1 MGIDSPLG
9 TPRDEFLNDIQKALG
24 KTTREP
30 EVKYKQFNVTVD
42 ELEDRASKRIEQIQE
57 ITPSL
62 IINLTTT
69 ATQGGWNVHHSPTME
84 KGTEF
89 IHDLL
94 QNKKVDR
101 VVRSDEEI
109 FEKLALENSLSD
121 LNLDFATVSRKQ
133 AAPTDL
139 RDLVFNADV
148 GLTGVEYAISE
159 TGSIIVIP
167 KEGLSRLVSLAPSIH
182 IAVVQPHQIIET
194 LDDLFMFRRL
204 EHLRGND
211 IGSYMNFIT
220 GPSRTG
226 DIEQVIVTGVHGPKE
241 VYMLILG

>member
-1 MGIDSPLG
+1 M
-9 TPRDEFLNDIQKALG
+9 
-24 KTTREP
+24 
-30 EVKYKQFNVTVD
+30 
-42 ELEDRASKRIEQIQE
+42 
-57 ITPSL
+57 
-62 IINLTTT
+62 
-69 ATQGGWNVHHSPTME
+69 
-84 KGTEF
+84 
-89 IHDLL
+89 
-94 QNKKVDR
+94 
-101 VVRSDEEI
+101 
-109 FEKLALENSLSD
+109 ENSLSD
-121 LNLDFATVSRKQ
+121 LNLDFATISRKQ

-194 LDDLFMFRRL
+194 LDDLFLFRRL

-211 IGSYMNFIT
+211 IGSYMNSIT

-226 DIEQVIVTGVHGPKE
+226 DIEQVIITGVHGPKE

>member
-1 MGIDSPLG
+1 MRIDSPLG
-9 TPRDEFLNDIQKALG
+9 TPRDEFLSNIQKALG
-24 KTTREP
+24 KTAREP
-30 EVKYKQFNVTVD
+30 EVKYKQFSVTVD
-42 ELEDRASKRIEQIQE
+42 ELAARASKRIEQMQE
-57 ITPSL
+57 ITPAL
-62 IINLTTT
+62 IRNLTTT
-69 ATQGGWNVHHSPTME
+69 ATQRGWNVHHSLTME
-84 KGTEF
+84 AATKF

-94 QNKKVDR
+94 QDKNLDR

-121 LNLDFATVSRKQ
+121 LNLDFATISRKQ
-133 AAPTDL
+133 SGTRDL
-139 RDLVFNADV
+139 RALVFNAHV

-167 KEGLSRLVSLAPSIH
+167 KEGISRLVSLAPSIH

-194 LDDLFMFRRL
+194 LDHLFMFRRL

-226 DIEQVIVTGVHGPKE
+226 DIEQVIITGVHGPKE
-241 VYMLILG
+241 VHMLILG